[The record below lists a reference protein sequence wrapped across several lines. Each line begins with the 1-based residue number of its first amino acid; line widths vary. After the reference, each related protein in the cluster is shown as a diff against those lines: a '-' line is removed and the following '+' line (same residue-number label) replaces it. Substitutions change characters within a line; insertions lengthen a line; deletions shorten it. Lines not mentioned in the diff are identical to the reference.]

1 METTPRSGA
10 ARREAHWATHA
21 RQYLP
26 HARVRLS
33 VPVTFSYRRS
43 DPLCVRAVFHCPLGS
58 DITWNLGRDLL
69 ATATRTLVGGCD
81 ILGWPDPVDGR
92 LWLRLGPHPE
102 HALLSIDRAQLTA
115 WLQTTYTL
123 VPPGAE
129 EDHLDWTP
137 IQQLL
142 TRG

>member
-1 METTPRSGA
+1 M
-10 ARREAHWATHA
+10 
-21 RQYLP
+21 
-26 HARVRLS
+26 
-33 VPVTFSYRRS
+33 TFSYRRS